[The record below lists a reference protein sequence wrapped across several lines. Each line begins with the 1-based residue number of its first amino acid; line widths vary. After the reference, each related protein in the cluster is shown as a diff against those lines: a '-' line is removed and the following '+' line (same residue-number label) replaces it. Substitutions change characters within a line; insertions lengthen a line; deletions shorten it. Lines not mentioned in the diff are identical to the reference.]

1 MAVHWRPCQLLYQ
14 NKDGEKMQKKQVK
27 PDTAS
32 VQRITELVSKLNR
45 YRHEYYNL
53 AKPSVS
59 DVVYDRLFDEL
70 AALEQKTGIVLSSS
84 PTQTVGYAPVSALRK
99 VRHNVP
105 LLSMDKT
112 KQVDALVSM
121 VAIAPTLL
129 MLKLDGLTVKLC
141 YENGKLVEASTRGD
155 GEVGEDVTH
164 NIPAFCNVPLRIPN
178 KKRLVITGE
187 GLIHTDDFE
196 QMKDSG
202 DKDIKNARNLAA
214 GSIRLLDPAIC
225 KDRRIYFYAFNIIEG
240 MGTLGNNADS
250 RGWLL
255 EDLEALGFEVCPFI
269 RLETNVSTAEMES
282 KIRHLKTIASIEKLP
297 IDGIVLRYDS
307 ISFSKALGRTGHH
320 YKDGIAFK
328 FEDDVTETVFRSI
341 EWTPGRSG
349 EIAPVALFDPV
360 EIDGCTVSRASLHN
374 LSFIKD
380 LELHPGCRIL
390 VSKRNMIIPHIEENL
405 DRGRYAPSL
414 IPKRCPCCGKPTRIY
429 ARSGGKGGQ
438 VATLHCDNPDCGNQT
453 LRKFVHFVGKK
464 AMDISGLSEAIL
476 DRFIS
481 EGFLTAY
488 QDLYHLD
495 RYHDQIIRM
504 EGFGVK
510 SYEKLQKSI
519 NASRKTTFARYLV
532 AMDIPMIGRT
542 ASRALDD
549 YFDGSLDAF
558 EKAATGSFDFTVLP
572 DFGATLS
579 GNIHDWFHMPENLE
593 LWRTLRGEFEFEI
606 RKDVVT
612 MENKKNPFNGCTI
625 VATGKLE
632 HFTRDGIKVRL
643 LELGAK
649 PVSKVSR
656 RTDYLIL
663 GERPGS
669 KLVKARTLGI
679 IILSEEEFENMAG

>member
-1 MAVHWRPCQLLYQ
+1 
-14 NKDGEKMQKKQVK
+14 MQKQQTK
-27 PDTAS
+27 PDSTS
-32 VQRITELVSKLNR
+32 VQQVTELVSTLNR

-59 DVVYDRLFDEL
+59 DAVYDRLFDEL
-70 AALEQKTGIVLSSS
+70 AALEQKTGIILSNS

-99 VRHNVP
+99 VRHNIP
-105 LLSMDKT
+105 LLSLDKT
-112 KQVDALVSM
+112 KQTNDLVSM
-121 VAIAPTLL
+121 LTVAPALL

-141 YENGKLVEASTRGD
+141 YENGKLIEASTRGD
-155 GEVGEDVTH
+155 GEAGEDVTH
-164 NIPAFCNVPLRIPN
+164 NIPAFCNVPLKIPH
-178 KKRLVITGE
+178 KGKLTITGE

-196 QMKDSG
+196 QMKDTEG
-202 DKDIKNARNLAA
+202 KDIKNARNLAA
-214 GSIRLLDPAIC
+214 GSIRLLDPSVC
-225 KDRRIYFYAFNIIEG
+225 KGRYVYFYAFNIIEG
-240 MGTLGNNADS
+240 MDTLGGNTDS

-255 EDLEALGFEVCPFI
+255 EDLDALGFEVCPFV
-269 RLETNVSTAEMES
+269 RVSKGTSQAETES
-282 KIRHLKTIASIEKLP
+282 KIQHLRSIANIENLP

-307 ISFSKALGRTGHH
+307 ISFSKTLGRTGHH

-328 FEDDVTETVFRSI
+328 FEDDLTETVFRSI

-374 LSFIKD
+374 LSFIKE
-380 LELHPGCRIL
+380 LELHPGCHIL

-464 AMDISGLSEAIL
+464 AMDISGLSEATL

-481 EGFLTAY
+481 EGFLTTY

-495 RYHDQIIRM
+495 RYRNQIIRM
-504 EGFGVK
+504 EGFGTK
-510 SYEKLQKSI
+510 SYEKLQKAI

-542 ASRALDD
+542 ASRALDN
-549 YFDGSLDAF
+549 YFGGNLDVF
-558 EKAATGSFDFTVLP
+558 EKAATSGFDFTALP

-579 GNIHDWFHMPENLE
+579 GNIHKWFSVPDNLE
-593 LWRTLRGEFEFEI
+593 LWQTLQREFTFEN
-606 RKDVVT
+606 RKENVT
-612 MENKKNPFNGCTI
+612 MENKNNVTFSPFYGCTI

-632 HFTRDGIKVRL
+632 HFTRDGINSKIVS
-643 LELGAK
+643 LGATAGSSVTRK
-649 PVSKVSR
+649 TSYV
-656 RTDYLIL
+656 IC
-663 GERPGS
+663 GEKPGS
-669 KLVKARTLGI
+669 KLTKARELGI
-679 IILSEEEFENMAG
+679 PVLTEQEFLSMIPA

>member
-1 MAVHWRPCQLLYQ
+1 MP
-14 NKDGEKMQKKQVK
+14 KKQVK
-27 PDTAS
+27 PDNADI
-32 VQRITELVSKLNR
+32 QRITELVATLNR

-59 DVVYDRLFDEL
+59 DAAYDRLFDEL
-70 AALEQKTGIVLSSS
+70 AALEQKTGIVLSNS
-84 PTQTVGYAPVSALRK
+84 PTQTVGYTPVSALRK
-99 VRHNVP
+99 VRHTIP

-112 KQVDALVSM
+112 KQVNDLVSIID
-121 VAIAPTLL
+121 VAPALL

-141 YENGKLVEASTRGD
+141 YKNGRLVEASTRGD

-164 NIPAFCNVPLRIPN
+164 NIPAFCNVPLKIPH
-178 KKRLVITGE
+178 KGKLTITGE

-196 QMKDSG
+196 QLKDTEG
-202 DKDIKNARNLAA
+202 KDIKNARNLAA
-214 GSIRLLDPAIC
+214 GSIRLLDPTIC
-225 KDRRIYFYAFNIIEG
+225 KDRCVYFYAFNVIEG
-240 MGTLGNNADS
+240 METLGVNADS

-255 EDLEALGFEVCPFI
+255 EDLDALGFETCPFI
-269 RLETNVSTAEMES
+269 RLEKNVSPAKMEN
-282 KIRHLKTIASIEKLP
+282 KIQHLRSIANIEKLP

-307 ISFSKALGRTGHH
+307 ISYSQTLGRTGHH

-328 FEDDVTETVFRSI
+328 FEDDMVETVFRSI
-341 EWTPGRSG
+341 EWTPSRSG

-405 DRGRYAPSL
+405 DRCHYTPSL

-464 AMDISGLSEAIL
+464 AMDITGISEAIL
-476 DRFIS
+476 DKFIS
-481 EGFLTAY
+481 KGFLTTY

-495 RYHDQIIRM
+495 RYRDQIIRM

-519 NASRKTTFARYLV
+519 NASRKTTFARYLL

-542 ASRALDD
+542 ASRALDS
-549 YFDGSLDAF
+549 YFGGSLDDF
-558 EKAATGSFDFTVLP
+558 EKAATGDFDFTTLP

-579 GNIHDWFHMPENLE
+579 GNIHDWFHVPENLE
-593 LWRTLRGEFEFEI
+593 LWRTLRGEFTF
-606 RKDVVT
+606 
-612 MENKKNPFNGCTI
+612 ENKKESITMESKNSVTYSPFYGCTI

-632 HFTRDGIKVRL
+632 HFTRDGINSKIAS
-643 LELGAK
+643 LGATAGSSVTRK
-649 PVSKVSR
+649 TS
-656 RTDYLIL
+656 YLIC
-663 GERPGS
+663 GEKPGS
-669 KLVKARTLGI
+669 KLTKARELGI
-679 IILSEEEFENMAG
+679 PVLTEQEFLDMIPA

>member
-1 MAVHWRPCQLLYQ
+1 
-14 NKDGEKMQKKQVK
+14 MQKQQTK
-27 PDTAS
+27 PDSTS
-32 VQRITELVSKLNR
+32 VERVTELVSMLNH

-53 AKPSVS
+53 TKPSVS
-59 DVVYDRLFDEL
+59 DAVYDRLFDEL
-70 AALEQKTGIVLSSS
+70 AALEQKTGIILSNS
-84 PTQTVGYAPVSALRK
+84 PTQTVGYAPVSMLRK
-99 VRHNVP
+99 VRHNIP
-105 LLSMDKT
+105 LLSLDKT
-112 KQVDALVSM
+112 KQTDDLVSM
-121 VAIAPTLL
+121 LTVAPALL

-141 YENGKLVEASTRGD
+141 YENGKLVEASTRGN
-155 GEVGEDVTH
+155 GETGEDVTH
-164 NIPAFCNVPLRIPN
+164 NVPAFSNVPLKIPN

-196 QMKDSG
+196 QMKDTEG
-202 DKDIKNARNLAA
+202 KDIKNARNLAA
-214 GSIRLLDPAIC
+214 GSIRLLDPSVC
-225 KDRRIYFYAFNIIEG
+225 KGRYVYFYAFNIIEG
-240 MGTLGNNADS
+240 MDTLGGNTDS

-255 EDLEALGFEVCPFI
+255 EDLDALGFEVCPFV
-269 RLETNVSTAEMES
+269 RVSKGTSQAETES
-282 KIRHLKTIASIEKLP
+282 KIQHLRSIANIENLP

-307 ISFSKALGRTGHH
+307 ISFSKTLGRTGHH

-328 FEDDVTETVFRSI
+328 FEDDLTETVFRSI

-374 LSFIKD
+374 LSFIKE

-464 AMDISGLSEAIL
+464 AMDISGLSEATL

-481 EGFLTAY
+481 AGFLTTY

-495 RYHDQIIRM
+495 RYRHQIIGI
-504 EGFGVK
+504 EGFGIK
-510 SYEKLQKSI
+510 SYTKLQRSI

-542 ASRALDD
+542 ASRALDN
-549 YFDGSLDAF
+549 YFGGNLDVF
-558 EKAATGSFDFTVLP
+558 EKAATSGFDFTALP

-579 GNIHDWFHMPENLE
+579 GNIHKWFSVPDNLE
-593 LWRTLRGEFEFEI
+593 LWQTLQREFTFEN
-606 RKDVVT
+606 RKENVT
-612 MENKKNPFNGCTI
+612 MENKNNVTFSPFYGCTI

-632 HFTRDGIKVRL
+632 HFTRDGINSKIVS
-643 LELGAK
+643 LGATAGSSVTRK
-649 PVSKVSR
+649 TSYV
-656 RTDYLIL
+656 IC
-663 GERPGS
+663 GEKPGS
-669 KLVKARTLGI
+669 KLTKARELGI
-679 IILSEEEFENMAG
+679 PVLTEQEFLSMIPA

>member
-1 MAVHWRPCQLLYQ
+1 
-14 NKDGEKMQKKQVK
+14 MQKKQAK
-27 PDTAS
+27 PDNPD
-32 VQRITELVSKLNR
+32 VQRITELVSTLSR

-59 DVVYDRLFDEL
+59 DGVYDRLFDEL
-70 AALEQKTGIVLSSS
+70 AVLEQKTGIILSNS
-84 PTQTVGYAPVSALRK
+84 PTQTVGYTPVSALRK
-99 VRHNVP
+99 VRHTTP

-112 KQVDALVSM
+112 KQVDNLISM
-121 VAIAPTLL
+121 AAAAPALL

-141 YENGKLVEASTRGD
+141 YENGRLVEASTRGD
-155 GEVGEDVTH
+155 GEIGEDITH
-164 NIPAFCNVPLRIPN
+164 NIPVFCNVPLKIPH
-178 KKRLVITGE
+178 KGKLTITGE

-196 QMKDSG
+196 QMKDTEG
-202 DKDIKNARNLAA
+202 KDIKNARNLAA
-214 GSIRLLDPAIC
+214 GSIRLLDPSVC
-225 KDRRIYFYAFNIIEG
+225 KERRIYFYAFNVIDG
-240 MGTLGNNADS
+240 MDTLDGNVDS

-255 EDLEALGFEVCPFI
+255 ESLDALGFATCPFI
-269 RLETNVSTAEMES
+269 RLEKGVFPAEVES
-282 KIRHLKTIASIEKLP
+282 KIQQLKSIANIEKLP

-307 ISFSKALGRTGHH
+307 ISYSKTLGRTGHH

-328 FEDDVTETVFRSI
+328 FEDDMTETVFRSI

-405 DRGRYAPSL
+405 DRGCYAPSL
-414 IPKRCPCCGKPTRIY
+414 IPKRCPCCGKPARVY
-429 ARSGGKGGQ
+429 ERSGGKGGQ

-464 AMDISGLSEAIL
+464 AMDISGLSEATL

-481 EGFLTAY
+481 EGFLATY

-495 RYHDQIIRM
+495 RYRDQIIRM
-504 EGFGVK
+504 EGFGIK

-519 NASRKTTFARYLV
+519 NASRKATFTRYLV

-542 ASRALDD
+542 ASRALDN
-549 YFDGSLDAF
+549 YFDSSLNDF
-558 EKAATGSFDFTVLP
+558 EKAATRGFDFTVLP

-579 GNIHDWFHMPENLE
+579 GNIHNWFQMSENLQ
-593 LWRTLRGEFEFEI
+593 LWRTLREEFEFEN

-612 MENKKNPFNGCTI
+612 MANKKNPFGGCTI

-632 HFTRDGIKVRL
+632 HFTRDGINSKIIS
-643 LELGAK
+643 LGATAGSSVTRK
-649 PVSKVSR
+649 
-656 RTDYLIL
+656 TNYLIC
-663 GERPGS
+663 GEKPGS
-669 KLVKARTLGI
+669 KLTKARKLGI
-679 IILSEEEFENMAG
+679 PVLTEQEFLSMISA

>member
-1 MAVHWRPCQLLYQ
+1 
-14 NKDGEKMQKKQVK
+14 MQKQQTK
-27 PDTAS
+27 PDSTS
-32 VQRITELVSKLNR
+32 VQRVTELVSVLNH

-53 AKPSVS
+53 TKPSVS
-59 DVVYDRLFDEL
+59 DAVYDKLFDKL
-70 AALEQKTGIVLSSS
+70 AALEQKTGIILSNA

-99 VRHNVP
+99 VRHNIL
-105 LLSMDKT
+105 LLSLDKT
-112 KQVDALVSM
+112 KQTDDLVSM
-121 VAIAPTLL
+121 LTVAPALL

-141 YENGKLVEASTRGD
+141 YENGKLIQASTRGD
-155 GEVGEDVTH
+155 GEVGEEVTH
-164 NIPAFCNVPLRIPN
+164 NIPAFCNVPLKIPH
-178 KKRLVITGE
+178 KGKLTITGE

-196 QMKDSG
+196 QMKDTEG
-202 DKDIKNARNLAA
+202 KDIKNARNLAA
-214 GSIRLLDPAIC
+214 GSIRLLDPSVC
-225 KDRRIYFYAFNIIEG
+225 KDRRIYFYAFNVIEG
-240 MGTLGNNADS
+240 MDTLDSNVDS

-255 EDLEALGFEVCPFI
+255 EDLEPLGFEICPFI
-269 RLETNVSTAEMES
+269 RLEKNVSPAEMEN
-282 KIRHLKTIASIEKLP
+282 KIQHLKTVATLEKLP

-307 ISFSKALGRTGHH
+307 ISYSKTLGRTGHH

-464 AMDISGLSEAIL
+464 AMDISGLSEATL

-481 EGFLTAY
+481 EGFLTTY

-495 RYHDQIIRM
+495 RYRNQIIRM
-504 EGFGVK
+504 EGFGTK
-510 SYEKLQKSI
+510 SYEKLQESI

-542 ASRALDD
+542 ASRALDN
-549 YFDGSLDAF
+549 YFGGSLDAF
-558 EKAATGSFDFTVLP
+558 EKAATGGFDFTTLS

-579 GNIHDWFHMPENLE
+579 GNIHQWFSILDNLE
-593 LWRTLRGEFEFEI
+593 LWQTLQREFTFEN
-606 RKDVVT
+606 RKENVT
-612 MENKKNPFNGCTI
+612 MENKNNVTFSPFYGCTI

-632 HFTRDGIKVRL
+632 HFTRDGINSKIVS
-643 LELGAK
+643 LGATAGSSVTRK
-649 PVSKVSR
+649 TSYV
-656 RTDYLIL
+656 IC
-663 GERPGS
+663 GEKPGS
-669 KLVKARTLGI
+669 KLTKARELGI
-679 IILSEEEFENMAG
+679 PVLTEQEFLSMIPA

>member
-1 MAVHWRPCQLLYQ
+1 
-14 NKDGEKMQKKQVK
+14 MQRKQAK
-27 PDTAS
+27 PDNAS
-32 VQRITELVSKLNR
+32 IQRITELVSKLNR

-59 DVVYDRLFDEL
+59 DAVYDRLFDEL
-70 AALEQKTGIVLSSS
+70 AALERKTGIVLSNS

-99 VRHNVP
+99 VTHTIP

-112 KQVDALVSM
+112 KQIDDLVSM
-121 VAIAPTLL
+121 LAVAPALL
-129 MLKLDGLTVKLC
+129 MLKLDRLTVKLR
-141 YENGKLVEASTRGD
+141 YENGELVEASTRGD
-155 GEVGEDVTH
+155 GEVGEDITH
-164 NIPAFCNVPLRIPN
+164 NIPAFRNVPLKIPH
-178 KKRLVITGE
+178 KGRLTITGE

-196 QMKDSG
+196 QMKDG
-202 DKDIKNARNLAA
+202 NDIKNARNLAA
-214 GSIRLLDPAIC
+214 GSIRLLDPTIC
-225 KDRRIYFYAFNIIEG
+225 KDRCIYFYAFNVIAG
-240 MGTLGNNADS
+240 MDTLGGNADS

-255 EDLEALGFEVCPFI
+255 GDLEPLGFEICPFI
-269 RLETNVSTAEMES
+269 RLEKNVPLAAMES
-282 KIRHLKTIASIEKLP
+282 NIQHLRTFASVEKLP

-307 ISFSKALGRTGHH
+307 ISYSKTLGRTGHH

-328 FEDDVTETVFRSI
+328 FEDDTVETVFRSI
-341 EWTPGRSG
+341 EWTPSRSG

-390 VSKRNMIIPHIEENL
+390 VSKRNMIIPHVEENL
-405 DRGRYAPSL
+405 DQGRYAPSL

-429 ARSGGKGGQ
+429 TRSGGKGGQ

-464 AMDISGLSEAIL
+464 AMDISGISEAIL
-476 DRFIS
+476 DKFIS
-481 EGFLTAY
+481 EGFLTTY

-495 RYHDQIIRM
+495 RYCSQIIRM

-542 ASRALDD
+542 ASRVLDN
-549 YFDGSLDAF
+549 YFGGSLDEF
-558 EKAATGSFDFTVLP
+558 EKAAINGFDFTVLP

-579 GNIHDWFHMPENLE
+579 GNIHDWFQASENFT
-593 LWRTLRGEFEFEI
+593 LWRTLREKFEFEN

-612 MENKKNPFNGCTI
+612 MENKKNPFVGCTI

-632 HFTRDGIKVRL
+632 HFTRDGINSKIVS
-643 LELGAK
+643 LGATAGSSVTRK
-649 PVSKVSR
+649 
-656 RTDYLIL
+656 TNYLIC
-663 GERPGS
+663 GEKPGS
-669 KLVKARTLGI
+669 KLTKARELGI
-679 IILSEEEFENMAG
+679 PVLTEQEFLSMISA

>member
-1 MAVHWRPCQLLYQ
+1 MR
-14 NKDGEKMQKKQVK
+14 KKQAK
-27 PDTAS
+27 PDNAS

-53 AKPSVS
+53 AKSSVS
-59 DVVYDRLFDEL
+59 DAVYDRLFDEL
-70 AALEQKTGIVLSSS
+70 AALERKTGIVLSNS
-84 PTQTVGYAPVSALRK
+84 PTQTVGYAPVNKLRK
-99 VRHNVP
+99 VTHTIP

-112 KQVDALVSM
+112 KQVDDLVSM
-121 VAIAPTLL
+121 LSVAPALL

-141 YENGKLVEASTRGD
+141 YENGELVEASTRGD
-155 GEVGEDVTH
+155 GEVGEDITH
-164 NIPAFCNVPLRIPN
+164 NIPAFHNVPLKIPH
-178 KKRLVITGE
+178 KGKLTITGE

-196 QMKDSG
+196 QMKDSEG
-202 DKDIKNARNLAA
+202 KDIKNARNLAA

-225 KDRRIYFYAFNIIEG
+225 KDRCIYFYAFNVIEG
-240 MGTLGNNADS
+240 MDTLGGNADS

-255 EDLEALGFEVCPFI
+255 EDLEALGLEVCPFI
-269 RLETNVSTAEMES
+269 RVEKNVPPANVEM
-282 KIRHLKTIASIEKLP
+282 KILHLKSVANIEKLP

-307 ISFSKALGRTGHH
+307 ISYSKTLGRTGHH

-328 FEDDVTETVFRSI
+328 FEDDTAETVFRSI
-341 EWTPGRSG
+341 EWTPSRSG
-349 EIAPVALFDPV
+349 EIEPVALFDPV

-380 LELHPGCRIL
+380 LELHPGCRVL

-414 IPKRCPCCGKPTRIY
+414 IPKRCPCCGKAARIY
-429 ARSGGKGGQ
+429 TRSGGKGGQ
-438 VATLHCDNPDCGNQT
+438 VATLHCDNPDCVDQT

-464 AMDISGLSEAIL
+464 AMDISGISEAIL
-476 DRFIS
+476 DKFIS
-481 EGFLTAY
+481 KGFLTTY

-495 RYHDQIIRM
+495 KYRKQIIRM

-532 AMDIPMIGRT
+532 AMDIPMIGKT
-542 ASRALDD
+542 ASRALDN
-549 YFDGSLDAF
+549 YFNGSLDKF
-558 EKAATGSFDFTVLP
+558 EKAALNSFDFTVLP

-579 GNIHDWFHMPENLE
+579 GNIHAWFQVPENLD

-612 MENKKNPFNGCTI
+612 MENRKNPFVGCTI

-632 HFTRDGIKVRL
+632 HFTRDGINSKIIS
-643 LELGAK
+643 LGATAGSSVTRK
-649 PVSKVSR
+649 
-656 RTDYLIL
+656 TNYLIC
-663 GERPGS
+663 GEKPGS
-669 KLVKARTLGI
+669 KLTKARELGI
-679 IILSEEEFENMAG
+679 PVLTEQEFLSMISA

>member
-1 MAVHWRPCQLLYQ
+1 
-14 NKDGEKMQKKQVK
+14 MQKKQSK
-27 PDTAS
+27 SDSAS
-32 VQRITELVSKLNR
+32 VQRITELTATLNR

-59 DVVYDRLFDEL
+59 DAVYDRLFDEL
-70 AALEQKTGIVLSSS
+70 AALERKTGIVLSNS
-84 PTQTVGYAPVSALRK
+84 PTQTVGYTPVSALRK
-99 VRHNVP
+99 VRHTIP

-112 KQVDALVSM
+112 IQTDDLVAM
-121 VAIAPTLL
+121 LTVAPALL

-164 NIPAFCNVPLRIPN
+164 NIPAVCNVPLKIPH
-178 KKRLVITGE
+178 KGKLTVTGE

-196 QMKDSG
+196 QMKDSE

-214 GSIRLLDPAIC
+214 GSIRLLDPFVC
-225 KDRRIYFYAFNIIEG
+225 KGRCVYFYAFNIIEG
-240 MGTLGNNADS
+240 MDRLGGNADS

-255 EDLEALGFEVCPFI
+255 EDLDALGFETCPFI
-269 RLETNVSTAEMES
+269 RLEKNVSPAEMES
-282 KIRHLKTIASIEKLP
+282 KIQHLKTIANIEKLP

-307 ISFSKALGRTGHH
+307 ISFSKTLGRTGHH

-328 FEDDVTETVFRSI
+328 FEDDMLETVFRSI
-341 EWTPGRSG
+341 EWTPSRSG

-374 LSFIKD
+374 LSFIKE
-380 LELHPGCRIL
+380 LELYPDCRIL

-405 DRGRYAPSL
+405 DRGHYTPSL
-414 IPKRCPCCGKPTRIY
+414 IPKRCPCCGKATRIY

-464 AMDISGLSEAIL
+464 AMDISGISEAIL

-481 EGFLTAY
+481 EGFLSTY

-495 RYHDQIIRM
+495 RYRDQIIRM
-504 EGFGVK
+504 EGFGIK

-519 NASRKTTFARYLV
+519 NASRKTAFARYLV

-542 ASRALDD
+542 ASRALDN
-549 YFDGSLDAF
+549 YFDSSLDNF
-558 EKAATGSFDFTVLP
+558 EKAATSGFDFTVLP

-579 GNIHDWFHMPENLE
+579 GNIHDWFSVPDNLE
-593 LWRTLRGEFEFEI
+593 LWKTLQKEFTF
-606 RKDVVT
+606 DVAELSDT
-612 MENKKNPFNGCTI
+612 EAEYFGLDMEQYRE
-625 VATGKLE
+625 ATGE
-632 HFTRDGIKVRL
+632 DADTPTAPSSTG
-643 LELGAK
+643 G
-649 PVSKVSR
+649 
-656 RTDYLIL
+656 DY
-663 GERPGS
+663 GPAHPWDAPGMS
-669 KLVKARTLGI
+669 ASDFI
-679 IILSEEEFENMAG
+679 

>member
-1 MAVHWRPCQLLYQ
+1 MV
-14 NKDGEKMQKKQVK
+14 KKVQKKQVK
-27 PDTAS
+27 PDRAS
-32 VQRITELVSKLNR
+32 VQRITELVPKLNR

-59 DVVYDRLFDEL
+59 DAVYDRLFDEL
-70 AALEQKTGIVLSSS
+70 AALEQKTGIVLSNS

-99 VRHNVP
+99 VRHIIP

-112 KQVDALVSM
+112 KQIDDLVTMAAASL
-121 VAIAPTLL
+121 TLL
-129 MLKLDGLTVKLC
+129 MLKLDGLTVKLR

-155 GEVGEDVTH
+155 GEVGEDITH
-164 NIPAFCNVPLRIPN
+164 NIPAFCNVPLKIPH
-178 KKRLVITGE
+178 KGKLTITGE

-196 QMKDSG
+196 QMKDTEG
-202 DKDIKNARNLAA
+202 RDIKNARNLGA
-214 GSIRLLDPAIC
+214 GSIRLLDPAVC
-225 KDRRIYFYAFNIIEG
+225 KDRCIYFYAFNVIEG
-240 MGTLGNNADS
+240 MDTLGGNADS

-255 EDLEALGFEVCPFI
+255 EDLDALGFEICPFI
-269 RLETNVSTAEMES
+269 RLEKKVSPAEMES
-282 KIRHLKTIASIEKLP
+282 KIQHLRTVASIEKLP

-307 ISFSKALGRTGHH
+307 ISYSKTLGKTGHH

-328 FEDDVTETVFRSI
+328 FEDDMVETVFRAI
-341 EWTPGRSG
+341 EWTPSRSG
-349 EIAPVALFDPV
+349 EISPVALFDPV

-374 LSFIKD
+374 LFFIKD

-429 ARSGGKGGQ
+429 ARSGSKGGQ
-438 VATLHCDNPDCGNQT
+438 VETLHCDNPDCGNQT

-464 AMDISGLSEAIL
+464 AMDISGISEAIL
-476 DRFIS
+476 DKFIS
-481 EGFLTAY
+481 EGFLTTY

-495 RYHDQIIRM
+495 RYRNQIIRM

-510 SYEKLQKSI
+510 SYEKLQESI

-542 ASRALDD
+542 ASRALES
-549 YFDGSLDAF
+549 YFGGSLDEF
-558 EKAATGSFDFTVLP
+558 EKAATSGFDFTTLP

-579 GNIHDWFHMPENLE
+579 GNIHVWFQVPENLD
-593 LWRTLRGEFEFEI
+593 LWRTLREEFEFEN

-612 MENKKNPFNGCTI
+612 MENKKNLFHGCTI

-632 HFTRDGIKVRL
+632 NFTRDGINSKIAS
-643 LELGAK
+643 LGATAGSSVTRK
-649 PVSKVSR
+649 TSYV
-656 RTDYLIL
+656 IC
-663 GERPGS
+663 GEKPGS
-669 KLVKARTLGI
+669 KLTKARELGI
-679 IILSEEEFENMAG
+679 PVLTEQEFLSMIPA

>member
-1 MAVHWRPCQLLYQ
+1 MVKNVR
-14 NKDGEKMQKKQVK
+14 KKQVK
-27 PDTAS
+27 PDNAD
-32 VQRITELVSKLNR
+32 VQRITELVPKLNR

-59 DVVYDRLFDEL
+59 DAVYDRLFDEL
-70 AALEQKTGIVLSSS
+70 AALEQKTGIVLSNS

-99 VRHNVP
+99 VRHPIP

-112 KQVDALVSM
+112 KQVDDLVTM
-121 VAIAPTLL
+121 ATAAPALL

-155 GEVGEDVTH
+155 GEVGEDITH
-164 NIPAFCNVPLRIPN
+164 NIPVFCNVPLKIPH
-178 KKRLVITGE
+178 KGRLVITGE

-196 QMKDSG
+196 QMKGSE

-225 KDRRIYFYAFNIIEG
+225 KDRCIYFYAFNVIEG
-240 MGTLGNNADS
+240 METLGGNADS

-255 EDLEALGFEVCPFI
+255 EDLDALGFETCPFI
-269 RLETNVSTAEMES
+269 RLEKNVSPAEMEG
-282 KIRHLKTIASIEKLP
+282 KIQHLQTIADIEKLP

-307 ISFSKALGRTGHH
+307 ISYSQTLGRTGHH

-328 FEDDVTETVFRSI
+328 FADDMVETVFRSI
-341 EWTPGRSG
+341 EWTPSRSG

-380 LELHPGCRIL
+380 LELHPGCLIL

-405 DRGRYAPSL
+405 DRGHYAPSL

-476 DRFIS
+476 DKFIS
-481 EGFLTAY
+481 KGFLTTY

-495 RYHDQIIRM
+495 RYRNQIIRM

-510 SYEKLQKSI
+510 SYEKLQEAI
-519 NASRKTTFARYLV
+519 NTSRKTTFAQYLV
-532 AMDIPMIGRT
+532 AMDIPMVGRT
-542 ASRALDD
+542 ASRALENH
-549 YFDGSLDAF
+549 FGGSLDEF
-558 EKAATGSFDFTVLP
+558 EEAATGSFDFTILP

-579 GNIHDWFHMPENLE
+579 GNIHDWFKCPRILNCGEPFGENLNLKAE
-593 LWRTLRGEFEFEI
+593 RMLSLWKTTRTPLMAAPSLLQASWRI
-606 RKDVVT
+606 SPVT
-612 MENKKNPFNGCTI
+612 
-625 VATGKLE
+625 
-632 HFTRDGIKVRL
+632 
-643 LELGAK
+643 
-649 PVSKVSR
+649 VS
-656 RTDYLIL
+656 T
-663 GERPGS
+663 
-669 KLVKARTLGI
+669 ARSPASGPPPAAL
-679 IILSEEEFENMAG
+679 

>member
-1 MAVHWRPCQLLYQ
+1 
-14 NKDGEKMQKKQVK
+14 MQKQQTK
-27 PDTAS
+27 PDSTS
-32 VQRITELVSKLNR
+32 VERVTELVSVLNH

-53 AKPSVS
+53 TKPSVS
-59 DVVYDRLFDEL
+59 DAVYDKLFDKL
-70 AALEQKTGIVLSSS
+70 AALEQKTGIILSNS

-99 VRHNVP
+99 VRHNIP
-105 LLSMDKT
+105 LLSLDKT
-112 KQVDALVSM
+112 KQTDDLVSM
-121 VAIAPTLL
+121 ITVAPALL

-141 YENGKLVEASTRGD
+141 YENGKLIQASTRGD
-155 GEVGEDVTH
+155 GEVGEEVTH
-164 NIPAFCNVPLRIPN
+164 NIPAFCNVPLKIPH
-178 KKRLVITGE
+178 KGKLTITGE

-196 QMKDSG
+196 QMKDSEG
-202 DKDIKNARNLAA
+202 KDIKNARNLAA
-214 GSIRLLDPAIC
+214 GSIRLLDPSVC
-225 KDRRIYFYAFNIIEG
+225 KGRYVYFYAFNIIEG
-240 MGTLGNNADS
+240 MDTLGGNTDS

-255 EDLEALGFEVCPFI
+255 EDLDALGFEVCPFV
-269 RLETNVSTAEMES
+269 RVSKGTSQAETES
-282 KIRHLKTIASIEKLP
+282 KIQHLRSIANIENLP

-307 ISFSKALGRTGHH
+307 ISFSKTLGRTGHH

-328 FEDDVTETVFRSI
+328 FEDDLTETVFRSI

-374 LSFIKD
+374 LSFIKE
-380 LELHPGCRIL
+380 LELHPGCHIL

-464 AMDISGLSEAIL
+464 AMDISGLSEATL

-481 EGFLTAY
+481 EGFLTTY

-495 RYHDQIIRM
+495 RYRNQIIRM
-504 EGFGVK
+504 EGFGTK
-510 SYEKLQKSI
+510 SYEKLQKAI

-542 ASRALDD
+542 ASRALDN
-549 YFDGSLDAF
+549 YFGGNLDVF
-558 EKAATGSFDFTVLP
+558 EKAATSGFDFTALP

-579 GNIHDWFHMPENLE
+579 GNIHKWFSVPDNLE
-593 LWRTLRGEFEFEI
+593 LWQTLQREFTFEN
-606 RKDVVT
+606 RKENVT
-612 MENKKNPFNGCTI
+612 MENKNNVTFSPFYGCTI

-632 HFTRDGIKVRL
+632 HFTRDGINSKIVS
-643 LELGAK
+643 LGATAGSSVTRK
-649 PVSKVSR
+649 TSYV
-656 RTDYLIL
+656 IC
-663 GERPGS
+663 GEKPGS
-669 KLVKARTLGI
+669 KLTKARELGI
-679 IILSEEEFENMAG
+679 PVLTEQEFLSMIPA

>member
-1 MAVHWRPCQLLYQ
+1 V
-14 NKDGEKMQKKQVK
+14 QKKQVK
-27 PDTAS
+27 PDRAS
-32 VQRITELVSKLNR
+32 VQRIIELVPKLNR
-45 YRHEYYNL
+45 YRHKYYNL
-53 AKPSVS
+53 AKSSVS
-59 DVVYDRLFDEL
+59 DAVYDRLFDEL
-70 AALEQKTGIVLSSS
+70 AALEQKTGIVLSNS

-99 VRHNVP
+99 VRHPIP

-112 KQVDALVSM
+112 KQVDDLVTMS
-121 VAIAPTLL
+121 ATAPALL

-155 GEVGEDVTH
+155 GEVGEDITH
-164 NIPAFCNVPLRIPN
+164 NIPAFRNVPLKIPH
-178 KKRLVITGE
+178 KEKLTITGE

-196 QMKDSG
+196 QMKDSE

-214 GSIRLLDPAIC
+214 GSIRLLDPSIC
-225 KDRRIYFYAFNIIEG
+225 KDRCIYFYAFNVIEG
-240 MGTLGNNADS
+240 MDTLGSNEDS

-255 EDLEALGFEVCPFI
+255 EDLESLGFEICPFI
-269 RLETNVSTAEMES
+269 RLEKNVSPAEMES
-282 KIRHLKTIASIEKLP
+282 KIQHLRTIANIEKLP

-307 ISFSKALGRTGHH
+307 ISYSKTLGRTGHH

-328 FEDDVTETVFRSI
+328 FEDDMVETVFRSI
-341 EWTPGRSG
+341 EWTPSRSG

-429 ARSGGKGGQ
+429 TRSGGKGGH

-464 AMDISGLSEAIL
+464 AMDISGVSEAIL
-476 DRFIS
+476 DKFIS
-481 EGFLTAY
+481 KGFLTTY

-495 RYHDQIIRM
+495 RYRNQIVHM

-510 SYEKLQKSI
+510 SYEKLQESI

-542 ASRALDD
+542 ASRALED
-549 YFDGSLDAF
+549 YFGGCLDEF
-558 EKAATGSFDFTVLP
+558 EKAATRGFDFTTLP
-572 DFGATLS
+572 DFGGTLS
-579 GNIHDWFHMPENLE
+579 GNIHDWFRVPENLD
-593 LWRTLRGEFEFEI
+593 LWRTLQEEFEFEN
-606 RKDVVT
+606 RKEIT
-612 MENKKNPFNGCTI
+612 MENMKKNPFAGCTI

-632 HFTRDGIKVRL
+632 NFTRDGINSKIVRL
-643 LELGAK
+643 GATAGSSVTRK
-649 PVSKVSR
+649 TSYV
-656 RTDYLIL
+656 IC
-663 GERPGS
+663 GEKPGS
-669 KLVKARTLGI
+669 KLAKARELGI
-679 IILSEEEFENMAG
+679 PVLTEQEFLSMIPA

>member
-1 MAVHWRPCQLLYQ
+1 MR
-14 NKDGEKMQKKQVK
+14 KQQTG
-27 PDTAS
+27 PDSTS
-32 VQRITELVSKLNR
+32 IQRVTELVSTLNR

-59 DVVYDRLFDEL
+59 DAVYDRLFDEL
-70 AALEQKTGIVLSSS
+70 AVLERKTGIVLSNS
-84 PTQTVGYAPVSALRK
+84 PTQTVGYAPVSTLQK
-99 VRHNVP
+99 IRHTIP

-112 KQVDALVSM
+112 KQTDDLVSM
-121 VAIAPTLL
+121 LAVAPALL

-141 YENGKLVEASTRGD
+141 YENGNLIEASTRGD
-155 GEVGEDVTH
+155 GEVGEEVTH
-164 NIPAFCNVPLRIPN
+164 NIPAFSNVPLKIPH
-178 KKRLVITGE
+178 KGKLTITGE

-196 QMKDSG
+196 QMKDTEG
-202 DKDIKNARNLAA
+202 KDIKNARNLAA
-214 GSIRLLDPAIC
+214 GSIRLLDPSVC
-225 KDRRIYFYAFNIIEG
+225 KDRRIYFYAFNVIEG
-240 MGTLGNNADS
+240 MDTLDSNVDS

-255 EDLEALGFEVCPFI
+255 EDLEPLGFEICPFI
-269 RLETNVSTAEMES
+269 RLEKNVSPAEMEN
-282 KIRHLKTIASIEKLP
+282 KIQHLKTVATLEKLP

-307 ISFSKALGRTGHH
+307 ISYSKTLGRTGHH

-464 AMDISGLSEAIL
+464 AMDISGISEAIL
-476 DRFIS
+476 DKFIS
-481 EGFLTAY
+481 EGFLTTY

-495 RYHDQIIRM
+495 RYRNQIIRI

-519 NASRKTTFARYLV
+519 NTSRKTTFARYLV

-542 ASRALDD
+542 ASRALGN
-549 YFDGSLDAF
+549 YFDSSLDDF
-558 EKAATGSFDFTVLP
+558 EKAATSGFDFTVLP

-579 GNIHDWFHMPENLE
+579 GNIHDWFQVPENLE
-593 LWRTLRGEFEFEI
+593 LWRTLRGEFEFED

-612 MENKKNPFNGCTI
+612 MENKKNPFGGCTI

-632 HFTRDGIKVRL
+632 HFTRDGINSKIAS
-643 LELGAK
+643 LGATAGSSVTRK
-649 PVSKVSR
+649 TS
-656 RTDYLIL
+656 YLIC
-663 GERPGS
+663 GEKPGS
-669 KLVKARTLGI
+669 KLTKARELGI
-679 IILSEEEFENMAG
+679 PVLTEQEFLSMISA

>member
-1 MAVHWRPCQLLYQ
+1 M
-14 NKDGEKMQKKQVK
+14 KKKRAK
-27 PDTAS
+27 PDNAS

-59 DVVYDRLFDEL
+59 DAVYDRLFDEL
-70 AALEQKTGIVLSSS
+70 TALEQETGIVLSNS

-99 VRHNVP
+99 VRHTIP
-105 LLSMDKT
+105 LLSLDKT
-112 KQVDALVSM
+112 KQTHDLVSM
-121 VAIAPTLL
+121 AAVGPVLL
-129 MLKLDGLTVKLC
+129 MLKLDGLTVKLV
-141 YENGKLVEASTRGD
+141 YENGELAEASTRGD

-164 NIPAFCNVPLRIPN
+164 NIPAFCNVPLKIPN

-196 QMKDSG
+196 KMKDSE
-202 DKDIKNARNLAA
+202 DRDIKNARNLAA
-214 GSIRLLDPAIC
+214 GSIRLLDPSVC
-225 KDRRIYFYAFNIIEG
+225 KGRYVYFYAFNIIEG
-240 MGTLGNNADS
+240 MDTLDSNVDS

-255 EDLEALGFEVCPFI
+255 EDLEPLGFEICPFI
-269 RLETNVSTAEMES
+269 RLEKNVSPAEMEN
-282 KIRHLKTIASIEKLP
+282 KIQHLKTVATLEKLP

-307 ISFSKALGRTGHH
+307 ISYSKTLGRTGHH

-464 AMDISGLSEAIL
+464 AMDISGLSEATL

-481 EGFLTAY
+481 AGFLTTY
-488 QDLYHLD
+488 HDLYHLD
-495 RYHDQIIRM
+495 RYRDQIIRM

-510 SYEKLQKSI
+510 SYEKLQESI

-542 ASRALDD
+542 ASRALDN
-549 YFDGSLDAF
+549 YFGGNLDAF
-558 EKAATGSFDFTVLP
+558 EKAATSGFNFTTLP

-579 GNIHDWFHMPENLE
+579 GNIHQWFSVPDNLE
-593 LWRTLRGEFEFEI
+593 LWRTLQKEFTFED
-606 RKDVVT
+606 RKENIA
-612 MENKKNPFNGCTI
+612 METPVERRWELCCVKLIFSPCVICGPF
-625 VATGKLE
+625 
-632 HFTRDGIKVRL
+632 
-643 LELGAK
+643 
-649 PVSKVSR
+649 
-656 RTDYLIL
+656 IL
-663 GERPGS
+663 GFFTNH
-669 KLVKARTLGI
+669 KLLYYFYVKR
-679 IILSEEEFENMAG
+679 

>member
-1 MAVHWRPCQLLYQ
+1 MR
-14 NKDGEKMQKKQVK
+14 KQQTG
-27 PDTAS
+27 PDSTS
-32 VQRITELVSKLNR
+32 IQRVTELVSTLNR
-45 YRHEYYNL
+45 YRHKYYNL

-59 DVVYDRLFDEL
+59 DAVYDRLFDEL
-70 AALEQKTGIVLSSS
+70 AVLERKTGIVLSNS

-99 VRHNVP
+99 VRHNIL
-105 LLSMDKT
+105 LLSLDKT
-112 KQVDALVSM
+112 KQTDDLVSM
-121 VAIAPTLL
+121 LTVAPALL

-141 YENGKLVEASTRGD
+141 YENGKLIQASTRGD
-155 GEVGEDVTH
+155 GEVGEDITH
-164 NIPAFCNVPLRIPN
+164 NIPAFCNVPLKIPH
-178 KKRLVITGE
+178 KGKLTITGE

-196 QMKDSG
+196 QMKDTEG
-202 DKDIKNARNLAA
+202 KDIKNARNLAA
-214 GSIRLLDPAIC
+214 GSIRLLDPSVC
-225 KDRRIYFYAFNIIEG
+225 KGRYVYFYAFNIIEG
-240 MGTLGNNADS
+240 MDTLGGNTDS

-255 EDLEALGFEVCPFI
+255 EDLDALGFEVCPFV
-269 RLETNVSTAEMES
+269 RVSKGTSQAETES
-282 KIRHLKTIASIEKLP
+282 KIQHLRSIANIENLP

-307 ISFSKALGRTGHH
+307 ISFSKTLGRTGHH

-328 FEDDVTETVFRSI
+328 FEDDVMETVFRSI

-374 LSFIKD
+374 LSFIKE

-405 DRGRYAPSL
+405 DRGHYAPSL

-464 AMDISGLSEAIL
+464 AMDISGLSEATL

-481 EGFLTAY
+481 AGFLTTY

-495 RYHDQIIRM
+495 RYRHQIIGI
-504 EGFGVK
+504 EGFGIK
-510 SYEKLQKSI
+510 SYANLQRSI
-519 NASRKTTFARYLV
+519 NASRRTTFARYLV

-542 ASRALDD
+542 ASRALDN
-549 YFDGSLDAF
+549 YFGGNLDVF
-558 EKAATGSFDFTVLP
+558 EKAATSGFDFTALP

-579 GNIHDWFHMPENLE
+579 GNIHKWFSVPDNLE
-593 LWRTLRGEFEFEI
+593 LWQMLQREFTFEN
-606 RKDVVT
+606 RKENVT
-612 MENKKNPFNGCTI
+612 MENKNNVTFSPFYGCTI

-632 HFTRDGIKVRL
+632 HFTRDGINSKIVS
-643 LELGAK
+643 LGATAGSSVTRK
-649 PVSKVSR
+649 TSYV
-656 RTDYLIL
+656 IC
-663 GERPGS
+663 GEKPGS
-669 KLVKARTLGI
+669 KLTKARELGI
-679 IILSEEEFENMAG
+679 PVLTEQEFLSMIPA

>member
-1 MAVHWRPCQLLYQ
+1 
-14 NKDGEKMQKKQVK
+14 MQKQQTK
-27 PDTAS
+27 PDSTS
-32 VQRITELVSKLNR
+32 VQQVTELVSTLNR

-59 DVVYDRLFDEL
+59 DAVYDRLFDEL
-70 AALEQKTGIVLSSS
+70 AALEQKTGIILSNS

-99 VRHNVP
+99 VRHNIP
-105 LLSMDKT
+105 LLSLDKT
-112 KQVDALVSM
+112 KQTNDLVSM
-121 VAIAPTLL
+121 LTVAPALL

-141 YENGKLVEASTRGD
+141 YENGKLIEASTRGD
-155 GEVGEDVTH
+155 GEAGEDVTH
-164 NIPAFCNVPLRIPN
+164 NIPAFCNVPLKIPH
-178 KKRLVITGE
+178 KGKLTITGE

-196 QMKDSG
+196 QMKDTEG
-202 DKDIKNARNLAA
+202 KDIKNARNLAA
-214 GSIRLLDPAIC
+214 GSIRLLDPSVC
-225 KDRRIYFYAFNIIEG
+225 KGRYVYFYAFNIIEG
-240 MGTLGNNADS
+240 MDTLGGNTDS

-255 EDLEALGFEVCPFI
+255 EDLDALGFEVCPFV
-269 RLETNVSTAEMES
+269 RVSKGTSQAETES
-282 KIRHLKTIASIEKLP
+282 KIQHLRSIANIENLP

-307 ISFSKALGRTGHH
+307 ISFSKTLGRTGHH

-328 FEDDVTETVFRSI
+328 FEDDLTETVFRSI

-374 LSFIKD
+374 LSFIKE
-380 LELHPGCRIL
+380 LELHPGCHIL

-464 AMDISGLSEAIL
+464 AMDISGLSEATL

-481 EGFLTAY
+481 EGFLTTY
-488 QDLYHLD
+488 QDLYHLN
-495 RYHDQIIRM
+495 RYRNQIIRM
-504 EGFGVK
+504 EGFGTK
-510 SYEKLQKSI
+510 SYEKLQKAI

-542 ASRALDD
+542 ASRALDN
-549 YFDGSLDAF
+549 YFGGNLDVF
-558 EKAATGSFDFTVLP
+558 EKAATSGFDFTALP

-579 GNIHDWFHMPENLE
+579 GNIHKWFSVPDNLE
-593 LWRTLRGEFEFEI
+593 LWQTLQREFTFEN
-606 RKDVVT
+606 RKENVT
-612 MENKKNPFNGCTI
+612 MENKNNVTFSPFYGCTI

-632 HFTRDGIKVRL
+632 HFTRDGINSKIVS
-643 LELGAK
+643 LGATAGSSVTRK
-649 PVSKVSR
+649 TSYV
-656 RTDYLIL
+656 IC
-663 GERPGS
+663 GEKPGS
-669 KLVKARTLGI
+669 KLTKARELGI
-679 IILSEEEFENMAG
+679 PVLTEQEFLSMIPA

>member
-1 MAVHWRPCQLLYQ
+1 M
-14 NKDGEKMQKKQVK
+14 
-27 PDTAS
+27 
-32 VQRITELVSKLNR
+32 LNR

-59 DVVYDRLFDEL
+59 DAVYDRLFDEL
-70 AALEQKTGIVLSSS
+70 AALERKTGIVLGNS

-99 VRHNVP
+99 VRHTIP

-112 KQVDALVSM
+112 KQTDDLVSM
-121 VAIAPTLL
+121 VAVAPALL

-141 YENGKLVEASTRGD
+141 YENGELVEASTRGD
-155 GEVGEDVTH
+155 GEVGEDITH
-164 NIPAFCNVPLRIPN
+164 NIPAFCNVPLKIPH
-178 KKRLVITGE
+178 KGKLTITGE

-196 QMKDSG
+196 QMKDTEG
-202 DKDIKNARNLAA
+202 RDIKNARNLAA
-214 GSIRLLDPAIC
+214 GSIRLLDPSIC
-225 KDRRIYFYAFNIIEG
+225 KERRIYFYAFNIIEG
-240 MGTLGNNADS
+240 MGTLGGNADS

-269 RLETNVSTAEMES
+269 RLVKNVSPAEMES
-282 KIRHLKTIASIEKLP
+282 KIQHLKTIANIEKLP

-307 ISFSKALGRTGHH
+307 ISYSRTLGRTGHH

-328 FEDDVTETVFRSI
+328 FEDDILETVFRSI
-341 EWTPGRSG
+341 EWTPSRSG
-349 EIAPVALFDPV
+349 KIAPVALFDPV

-374 LSFIKD
+374 LSFIKE

-405 DRGRYAPSL
+405 DRGHYAPSL
-414 IPKRCPCCGKPTRIY
+414 IPKRCPCCGKTTRIY

-438 VATLHCDNPDCGNQT
+438 VATLHCDNPDCGNQI

-464 AMDISGLSEAIL
+464 AMDISGISEAML

-481 EGFLTAY
+481 AGFLTIY

-495 RYHDQIIRM
+495 RYRHQIIGI
-504 EGFGVK
+504 EGFGIK
-510 SYEKLQKSI
+510 SYTNLQRSI

-542 ASRALDD
+542 ASKALEN
-549 YFDGSLDAF
+549 YFGGNLDEF

-579 GNIHDWFHMPENLE
+579 GNIHDWFQVPENLK
-593 LWRTLRGEFEFEI
+593 LWQTLQGEFEFEI

-612 MENKKNPFNGCTI
+612 MENKKNPFGGCTI

-632 HFTRDGIKVRL
+632 HFTRDGINSKIASLGATAGSSVTRKTSYL
-643 LELGAK
+643 ICGEKPGGKLTKARELGV
-649 PVSKVSR
+649 PVL
-656 RTDYLIL
+656 T
-663 GERPGS
+663 EQEF
-669 KLVKARTLGI
+669 
-679 IILSEEEFENMAG
+679 LSMISA

>member
-1 MAVHWRPCQLLYQ
+1 
-14 NKDGEKMQKKQVK
+14 MQKKQSK
-27 PDTAS
+27 SDGAS
-32 VQRITELVSKLNR
+32 VQRITELTATLNR

-70 AALEQKTGIVLSSS
+70 VALEQKTGIVLSNS

-99 VRHNVP
+99 VRHTIP
-105 LLSMDKT
+105 LLSLDKT
-112 KQVDALVSM
+112 KQTNDLVSM
-121 VAIAPTLL
+121 LAVAPALL

-141 YENGKLVEASTRGD
+141 YENGKLIQASTRGD

-164 NIPAFCNVPLRIPN
+164 NIPAFCNVPLKILH
-178 KKRLVITGE
+178 KGKLTITGE

-196 QMKDSG
+196 QMKDTEG
-202 DKDIKNARNLAA
+202 KDIKNARNLAA
-214 GSIRLLDPAIC
+214 GSIRLLNPSVCRDRHIC
-225 KDRRIYFYAFNIIEG
+225 FYAFNVIEG
-240 MGTLGNNADS
+240 MDTLGGNTDS

-255 EDLEALGFEVCPFI
+255 EDLDELGFATCPFI
-269 RLETNVSTAEMES
+269 RLEKNVSPAEIES
-282 KIRHLKTIASIEKLP
+282 KIQHLKTVANIEMLP

-307 ISFSKALGRTGHH
+307 ISYSKTLGRTGHH

-328 FEDDVTETVFRSI
+328 FEDDVMETVFRSI
-341 EWTPGRSG
+341 EWTPSRSG
-349 EIAPVALFDPV
+349 EIAPVAIFDPV

-374 LSFIKD
+374 LSFIKE

-464 AMDISGLSEAIL
+464 AMDITGLSEAIL

-481 EGFLTAY
+481 EGFLADY

-495 RYHDQIIRM
+495 RYRNQIIHM
-504 EGFGVK
+504 GGFGVR

-532 AMDIPMIGRT
+532 AMDIPMIGKT
-542 ASRALDD
+542 ASRTLDN
-549 YFDGSLDAF
+549 YFDGSLDDF
-558 EKAATGSFDFTVLP
+558 EKAATGGFNFTTLP
-572 DFGATLS
+572 DFGTTLNE
-579 GNIHDWFHMPENLE
+579 NIHCWFQMPENLE
-593 LWRTLRGEFEFEI
+593 LWKTLRGEFEFEN

-612 MENKKNPFNGCTI
+612 MANKKNPFGGCTI

-632 HFTRDGIKVRL
+632 HFTRDGINSKIAS
-643 LELGAK
+643 LGATAGSSVTRK
-649 PVSKVSR
+649 TSYV
-656 RTDYLIL
+656 IC
-663 GERPGS
+663 GEKPGS
-669 KLVKARTLGI
+669 KLTKARELGI
-679 IILSEEEFENMAG
+679 PVLTEQEFLSMIPA